1 MAEQKLATL
10 RSSNFELLRIIAIL
24 MVLTMHFIA
33 PCRSSQL
40 VVNQELT
47 MLINAVCNTGVTLF
61 MLISG
66 WFGLRWKA
74 EKCFHLWYVTLGYTI
89 PLFFVT
95 IWYTGGLIGGGKFIL
110 NSFFPVLTNYKWFI
124 TSYIIV
130 YALSPFINRGV
141 EALDKKEFGRL
152 LVVLYF
158 FFYVAPSFLFLD
170 IMGDSGKG
178 VINLM
183 VMYLTGRY
191 LRTHGFPDWVLRYR
205 KWIIPLCIV
214 VINASAWAFTL
225 LTGNYRND
233 WAADNSVLIMLQAV
247 AIFSYAVD
255 WKVQSDAVNRL
266 AKYCFPLFLINNTV
280 WLLLERWINPLA
292 DSYMMWAVAPLFMLF
307 CVVVTMAYEAMRG
320 MTLGLLEKPL
330 FSLASRMTRR
340 LS

>member
-1 MAEQKLATL
+1 M
-10 RSSNFELLRIIAIL
+10 
-24 MVLTMHFIA
+24 
-33 PCRSSQL
+33 
-40 VVNQELT
+40 
-47 MLINAVCNTGVTLF
+47 
-61 MLISG
+61 
-66 WFGLRWKA
+66 
-74 EKCFHLWYVTLGYTI
+74 
-89 PLFFVT
+89 
-95 IWYTGGLIGGGKFIL
+95 
-110 NSFFPVLTNYKWFI
+110 LTNYKWFI

-130 YALSPFINRGV
+130 YALSPFINRGI
-141 EALDKKEFGRL
+141 EALDKKEFIRL

-191 LRTHGFPDWVLRYR
+191 LRLHGFPDWVLRYR

-255 WKVQSDAVNRL
+255 WNVQSDAVNRL

-292 DSYMMWAVAPLFMLF
+292 DSYLMWAAAPLFILL
-307 CVVVTMAYEAMRG
+307 CVAVTMAYEALRG

-330 FSLASRMTRR
+330 FSLVSRMTRR